1 MRRAL
6 LCAVLAA
13 TVACA
18 SMARSAAA
26 PHAPVSP
33 PKLRLPATV
42 RPLHYEVDLTIAP
55 EKDTFSGTI
64 DIDLDLTEP
73 TRLLWL
79 NATEL
84 TVSDASLTEGKRRQ
98 TAQIVPG
105 GEDFVG
111 FGFRRAAARGRARLH
126 AAFSGK
132 VSNTNTTGI
141 FHQKVGEDWYA
152 FTQFESID
160 ARRAFPCFDEPSFK
174 VPWELTL
181 RVPRQDVAVSN
192 TPIASE
198 EPLPGDRKAV
208 HFTET
213 SPLPS
218 YLIAFGAGPFDVVDA
233 GKAGRN
239 ATPIRMI
246 VPRGRGSEA
255 RYAAQTVGPL
265 LEALEGYF
273 GIPYPYAKLDNL
285 VIPQTVRFGAMEN
298 AGLVTYNETIELARP
313 DQETPYF
320 RLRWSSI
327 CAHETA
333 HQWFGDL
340 VTLAWWNDTWLNE
353 SFATWMAGKTLEKWK
368 PEWDIPVR

>member
-1 MRRAL
+1 MRKAF
-6 LCAVLAA
+6 LCALLAA

-18 SMARSAAA
+18 SVGNRSAPQPA
-26 PHAPVSP
+26 PALP
-33 PKLRLPATV
+33 PKLRLPATA
-42 RPLHYEVDLTIAP
+42 RPLRYEVDLTVAP
-55 EKDTFSGTI
+55 ERDTFSGTI
-64 DIDLDLTEP
+64 DIDLELTEP

-79 NATEL
+79 NATGL
-84 TVSDASLTEGKRRQ
+84 AVSDAFLTVGNRRQ
-98 TAQIVPG
+98 AAQIVPG

-141 FHQKVGEDWYA
+141 FHQKSGEDWYA
-152 FTQFESID
+152 FTQFEAID

-174 VPWELTL
+174 VPWTLTL
-181 RVPRQDVAVSN
+181 RVPRSDLAVSN
-192 TPIASE
+192 TPVASE
-198 EPLPGDRKAV
+198 EALAGELKAV

-218 YLIAFGAGPFDVVDA
+218 YLVAFGVGPFDVVDA
-233 GKAGRN
+233 GRAGRN

-255 RYAAQTVGPL
+255 RSAAQTVGPL
-265 LEALEGYF
+265 LEILEDYF

-298 AGLVTYNETIELARP
+298 AGLVTYNETIELAKP
-313 DQETPYF
+313 EEDTPYF
-320 RLRWSSI
+320 RLRWASV

-353 SFATWMAGKTLEKWK
+353 SFATWMG
-368 PEWDIPVR
+368 